1 LPQSSP
7 SGHPEKHTVIPQK
20 GDEKLLLETVVMER
34 GGSWGCSPWAAS
46 PVGGERG
53 SPLIAS
59 SKCKKYGKLNDFY
72 RAKNDS

>member
-7 SGHPEKHTVIPQK
+7 QRHPEKHTVLFQK

-34 GGSWGCSPWAAS
+34 G
-46 PVGGERG
+46 

-59 SKCKKYGKLNDFY
+59 SKCKKIWG
-72 RAKNDS
+72 AK